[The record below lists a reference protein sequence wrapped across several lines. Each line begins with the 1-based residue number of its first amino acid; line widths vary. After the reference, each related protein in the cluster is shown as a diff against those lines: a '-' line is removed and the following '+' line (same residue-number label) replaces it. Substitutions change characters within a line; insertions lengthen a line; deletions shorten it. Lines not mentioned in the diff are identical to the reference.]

1 MTIKFI
7 YGMSGCAKTTTAIA
21 SLKRV
26 KNFTCIAFTH
36 SAVNNLKDKYL
47 SMFPNT
53 KIRTNNFQTI
63 HKFLRIKP
71 SGPIVKHNHVL
82 SQDVIIVD
90 EFSLIPLNIINYLFE
105 IGEHSKTVF
114 VFVGDFIQL
123 PPISEV
129 REPINLRLLKSDFNN
144 LNMSFN
150 ESVRIA
156 DHLSNSVYT
165 SPYFEKANKMIL
177 LKNYR
182 CNSFVNRKLEMA
194 LNGQFELEDIKNIN
208 KLINDGYVV
217 LSSMYRFLEYAYSCY
232 EGNYNKYVLY
242 KDDKYS
248 DNIDYDFDNINYDF
262 DFDNDDNINYD
273 FDKDE
278 DDNNDNDNIEDKYK
292 NENND
297 DENENENSER
307 VKSKFENSERVKSQF
322 DTIKFDM
329 SQLEDKNEDSKKVKT
344 HINDKDKVKSQSG
357 RYKTKMG
364 EIKIHTNMNCILIT
378 NIDDDFVNG
387 DIVIVREL
395 LENNYIYISNI
406 QDDKR
411 IIISAK
417 SILPN
422 NFITCHKAQGRT
434 IPKVILI
441 LDGLFEIT
449 MLYTAIT
456 RASEDIKFIKINH
469 LPNMSDIN
477 AFKTL
482 RNVIYKNWD
491 KCL

>member
-53 KIRTNNFQTI
+53 KIRSNNFQTI

-71 SGPIVKHNHVL
+71 SGPIIKHNHVL

-105 IGEHSKTVF
+105 ISEHSKTVF

-182 CNSFVNRKLEMA
+182 CNSLVNRKLEMA
-194 LNGQFELEDIKNIN
+194 LNGKFELEDIRNIN

-248 DNIDYDFDNINYDF
+248 DNIDYDFDNIDYDF
-262 DFDNDDNINYD
+262 NFDNVNDDNIKD
-273 FDKDE
+273 KSKFD
-278 DDNNDNDNIEDKYK
+278 
-292 NENND
+292 
-297 DENENENSER
+297 NSER
-307 VKSKFENSERVKSQF
+307 V
-322 DTIKFDM
+322 KFDM
-329 SQLEDKNEDSKKVKT
+329 SQLENSKKVKT
-344 HINDKDKVKSQSG
+344 QSG

-395 LENNYIYISNI
+395 LENNYIYVSNI

-417 SILPN
+417 LILPD

-469 LPNMSDIN
+469 LPSMSDIN

>member
-53 KIRTNNFQTI
+53 KIRSNNFQTI

-71 SGPIVKHNHVL
+71 SGPTLTEQKLKAFESPKCFIKHNHVL

-105 IGEHSKTVF
+105 IAEGVKTVF

-144 LNMSFN
+144 LNMNFN

-156 DHLSNSVYT
+156 DHLSNSVYI

-182 CNSFVNRKLEMA
+182 CNSLVNRKLEMA
-194 LNGQFELEDIKNIN
+194 LNGKFELEDIKNIN

-248 DNIDYDFDNINYDF
+248 DNIDYDFDNIDYDF
-262 DFDNDDNINYD
+262 DNVNNKDIND
-273 FDKDE
+273 
-278 DDNNDNDNIEDKYK
+278 
-292 NENND
+292 
-297 DENENENSER
+297 
-307 VKSKFENSERVKSQF
+307 KSKFENSETLTGQKLEAFDNSSNCIKSRI
-322 DTIKFDM
+322 D
-329 SQLEDKNEDSKKVKT
+329 DKN
-344 HINDKDKVKSQSG
+344 KVKSQSERTLTG
-357 RYKTKMG
+357 QKLKAFESSKSFKTKMG

-395 LENNYIYISNI
+395 LENNYIYVSNI

-417 SILPN
+417 LILPD

-469 LPNMSDIN
+469 VPSMSDIN

-491 KCL
+491 KL